1 MAGFTSWEMINAEEL
16 QDYVE
21 ENGVSR
27 ADEYVSSRLDDWRNV
42 DWRNID
48 ALGLRTCRAHNNKE

>member
-1 MAGFTSWEMINAEEL
+1 MIYAEEL